1 MQQLYW
7 LCWLWQKARSRSEHK
22 QAVPPRANLWT
33 SGRSFQI
40 DAELAE
46 KGRFHERNQYFTRSA
61 DRALHDPAASQD
73 AQAETTT
80 SWVSITK
87 DLPVL
92 RIDHISVR
100 SLLLGV
106 WRSQFLEAIIVTVE
120 ETDAVIPTILL
131 TLSP

>member
-1 MQQLYW
+1 MQ
-7 LCWLWQKARSRSEHK
+7 
-22 QAVPPRANLWT
+22 V
-33 SGRSFQI
+33 

-87 DLPVL
+87 DLPVF
-92 RIDHISVR
+92 RIDYISAK
-100 SLLLGV
+100 SPLLGV
-106 WRSQFLEAIIVTVE
+106 WRSQLLKATTVTVKKI
-120 ETDAVIPTILL
+120 DAVIQLPFP
-131 TLSP
+131 LST